1 MPTVSDS
8 VVKSKAIEL
17 GNAGKSSTELS
28 NWLTANGATADQSF
42 SAGVE
47 YNKALA
53 NRTASAASRRTSS
66 GSTTSSNVT
75 GNIADGLNGVLDVF
89 KSNSAYG
96 NIDKNKEEYNIS
108 SVLENISKNGLSVNA
123 LMGQGKDL
131 LQQISNQL
139 AIESQLRTD
148 INEKTG
154 LAGDL
159 SKDVR
164 EQMVQS
170 TSLAIRFGYGI
181 EDITGAYQNLV
192 EESGRFN
199 VINQTTL
206 EGALGV
212 SRAFIGDFKEVG
224 KVYNEFEKVGF
235 GARSAIEAI
244 DKAGRESQGIGLRG
258 KTTVKDIRENIEKLN
273 QYGFQKGIDGLAQMS
288 RKATEFRMSMGEAFK
303 VADSVMDPDKA
314 IELSANL
321 QVLGGAIGAFNDPL
335 KLMYMATNNV
345 EGLQDALI
353 EAAGSLANY
362 NSEQGRFEI
371 TGVNLRRAKEMAAQL
386 GVDYK
391 ELTKS
396 AIASQERLAASSDLM
411 AKGFDMNEKDK
422 EFLINMSRMDGG
434 RMVIDVP
441 KSLQESLGIKD
452 TRVALTDLTDT
463 QAQALKKYGEDMS
476 NMSSEEVARD
486 QFESITNIQRD
497 VNSMVNMAR
506 IRITGGIRDKG
517 GLDVDRITAGLKE
530 QVTRYTNEVQSGTNG
545 PVLEGM
551 KREIEGMISIVKA
564 TNIGAAGLDMIKS
577 LETKLNTVS
586 GANNPNNTTAPTTPL
601 QSKAITFK
609 HELSISQNIT
619 DAASQALMQNKDVW
633 SDVFKRQEKDYLSL

>member
-1 MPTVSDS
+1 MALQNQQWYVDNYPDKNSAVG
-8 VVKSKAIEL
+8 AYI
-17 GNAGKSSTELS
+17 NAGGNDPAVQSWIGSRSSYGKSIPKPNTKT
-28 NWLTANGATADQSF
+28 NTNNG
-42 SAGVE
+42 
-47 YNKALA
+47 
-53 NRTASAASRRTSS
+53 
-66 GSTTSSNVT
+66 TTSNVT
-75 GNIADGLNGVLDVF
+75 GNLAEGLKGALEVF
-89 KSNSAYG
+89 KTTSAYG
-96 NIDKNKEEYNIS
+96 NVSDKETYNIS
-108 SVLENISKNGLSVNA
+108 SVLETISKDGISAKTVLA
-123 LMGQGKDL
+123 GMGDII
-131 LQQISNQL
+131 QQISNQL
-139 AIESQLRTD
+139 SIESQLRTD

-154 LAGDL
+154 LAGEL
-159 SKDVR
+159 SKVVR
-164 EQMVQS
+164 QDIVES
-170 TSLAIRFGYGI
+170 TSQAVRFGYGI
-181 EDITGAYQNLV
+181 DDITGAYQKLIEN
-192 EESGRFN
+192 SGRFN

-212 SRAFIGDFKEVG
+212 SRAFIGDYKEMGEVF
-224 KVYNEFEKVGF
+224 NEFEKVGF
-235 GARSAIEAI
+235 GARDSIKAIE
-244 DKAGRESQGIGLRG
+244 KAGTESQGLGLRG
-258 KTTVKDIRENIEKLN
+258 KTTVKDIRDNIEKLN

-441 KSLQESLGIKD
+441 KSLQDSLGIKD
-452 TRVALTDLTDT
+452 TRVALTDLTNE
-463 QAQALKKYGEDMS
+463 QAKALKKYGEDMS
-476 NMSSEEVARD
+476 SMSSEEVARD

-497 VNSMVNMAR
+497 VNSIVTMAR
-506 IRITGGIRDKG
+506 IRLSGGIRGEGGLNLDNITKGIQKDLSEYTNKVQKGESGTVIEDIKKGIQEKLDFVKATGFGGTAMSTIESLQKKLVDITGGNNSNNGKSTPNTA
-517 GLDVDRITAGLKE
+517 LPDRNVN
-530 QVTRYTNEVQSGTNG
+530 VTMN
-545 PVLEGM
+545 LGM
-551 KREIEGMISIVKA
+551 
-564 TNIGAAGLDMIKS
+564 
-577 LETKLNTVS
+577 
-586 GANNPNNTTAPTTPL
+586 
-601 QSKAITFK
+601 
-609 HELSISQNIT
+609 SQNIT

>member
-1 MPTVSDS
+1 MALKDKQWYVDNFPDKNSAVGAYINDGGTDATTQNYIGSQS
-8 VVKSKAIEL
+8 RY
-17 GNAGKSSTELS
+17 GKNITPP
-28 NWLTANGATADQSF
+28 
-42 SAGVE
+42 
-47 YNKALA
+47 
-53 NRTASAASRRTSS
+53 RTSGRTSS
-66 GSTTSSNVT
+66 PGSTTNVT
-75 GNIADGLNGVLDVF
+75 GNLAEGLQGALDVF
-89 KSNSAYG
+89 KSTSDYG
-96 NIDKNKEEYNIS
+96 NVSDKETYNVS
-108 SVLENISKNGLSVNA
+108 SVLETISKDGLSAKTVLA
-123 LMGQGKDL
+123 GMGDIV
-131 LQQISNQL
+131 QQISNQL

-154 LAGDL
+154 LAGKL

-164 EQMVQS
+164 AEIVES
-170 TSLAIRFGYGI
+170 TSQAVRFGYGI
-181 EDITGAYQNLV
+181 DDITGAYEKLI

-199 VINQTTL
+199 IVNQQTL
-206 EGALGV
+206 EGSLGV
-212 SRAFIGDFKEVG
+212 SRAFIGDYKEIGSVFG
-224 KVYNEFEKVGF
+224 EFEKVGF
-235 GARSAIEAI
+235 GARDAIKAI
-244 DKAGRESQGIGLRG
+244 DRAGTESQGLGLRG

-353 EAAGSLANY
+353 EAAGSLATY

-371 TGVNLRRAKEMAAQL
+371 TGVNLRRAKEMANQL

-411 AKGFDMNEKDK
+411 ARGFDMDEKDK

-441 KSLQESLGIKD
+441 KSLQASLGIKE
-452 TRVALTDLTDT
+452 TQVALTDLTDA
-463 QAQALKKYGEDMS
+463 QANALKKYQEEMG
-476 NMSSEEVARD
+476 NMTSEEVTRD

-497 VNSMVNMAR
+497 VNSIVTMAR
-506 IRITGGIRDKG
+506 IRLAGGARGESGLNLDNITKG
-517 GLDVDRITAGLKE
+517 LESQLTQYTNKVQKGESGTVLQDLKTSIQEKLDV
-530 QVTRYTNEVQSGTNG
+530 
-545 PVLEGM
+545 
-551 KREIEGMISIVKA
+551 VKA
-564 TNIGAAGLDMIKS
+564 TGFGGAVMSKIES
-577 LETKLNTVS
+577 LQTKLNEVT
-586 GANNPNNTTAPTTPL
+586 GANSTNNNATPNTALPTAKNVNL
-601 QSKAITFK
+601 
-609 HELSISQNIT
+609 NIT
-619 DAASQALMQNKDVW
+619 VPNIGDQISREIVRNQDVW
-633 SDVFKRQEKDYLSL
+633 SDVFSRAEKDYLSL

>member
-1 MPTVSDS
+1 MATQTKEWYV
-8 VVKSKAIEL
+8 
-17 GNAGKSSTELS
+17 NNSSTKAEALGKYQ
-28 NWLTANGATADQSF
+28 LDLGTDQPDPSIVNYIKSQSSF
-42 SAGVE
+42 GRDIRRPSTG
-47 YNKALA
+47 
-53 NRTASAASRRTSS
+53 RTSS
-66 GSTTSSNVT
+66 GSTGSTSNVT
-75 GNIADGLNGVLDVF
+75 GNLAEGLQGALDVF
-89 KSNSAYG
+89 KSTSDYG
-96 NIDKNKEEYNIS
+96 NVSDKETYNVS
-108 SVLENISKNGLSVNA
+108 SVLETISKDGLSAKTVLA
-123 LMGQGKDL
+123 GMGDIV
-131 LQQISNQL
+131 QQISNQL

-154 LAGDL
+154 LAGQL

-164 EQMVQS
+164 AEIVES
-170 TSLAIRFGYGI
+170 TSQAVRFGYGI
-181 EDITGAYQNLV
+181 DDITGAYEKLI

-199 VINQTTL
+199 IVNQQTL
-206 EGALGV
+206 EGSLGV
-212 SRAFIGDFKEVG
+212 SRAFIGDYKEIGSVFG
-224 KVYNEFEKVGF
+224 EFEKVGF
-235 GARSAIEAI
+235 GARDAIKAI
-244 DKAGRESQGIGLRG
+244 DRAGTESQGLGLRG

-353 EAAGSLANY
+353 EAAGSLATY

-371 TGVNLRRAKEMAAQL
+371 TGVNLRRAKEMANQL

-411 AKGFDMNEKDK
+411 ARGFDMDEKDK

-441 KSLQESLGIKD
+441 KSLQASLGIKE
-452 TRVALTDLTDT
+452 TQVALTDLTDA
-463 QAQALKKYGEDMS
+463 QANALKKYQEEMG
-476 NMSSEEVARD
+476 NMTSEEVARD

-497 VNSMVNMAR
+497 VNSIVTMAR
-506 IRITGGIRDKG
+506 IRLAGGARGESGLNLDNITKG
-517 GLDVDRITAGLKE
+517 LESQLTQYTNKVQKGESGTVLQDLKTSIQEKLDV
-530 QVTRYTNEVQSGTNG
+530 
-545 PVLEGM
+545 
-551 KREIEGMISIVKA
+551 VKA
-564 TNIGAAGLDMIKS
+564 TGFGGAVMSKIES
-577 LETKLNTVS
+577 LQTKLNEVT
-586 GANNPNNTTAPTTPL
+586 GANSTNNNATPNTALPTAKNVNL
-601 QSKAITFK
+601 
-609 HELSISQNIT
+609 NIT
-619 DAASQALMQNKDVW
+619 VPNIGDQISREIVRNQDVW
-633 SDVFKRQEKDYLSL
+633 SDVFSRAEKDYLSL

>member
-1 MPTVSDS
+1 M
-8 VVKSKAIEL
+8 AIQTKEWYV
-17 GNAGKSSTELS
+17 NNSSTKAEALGKYLS
-28 NWLTANGATADQSF
+28 DLPVGTAPDPIYVNHIKSQSSF
-42 SAGVE
+42 GR
-47 YNKALA
+47 NITPP
-53 NRTASAASRRTSS
+53 RTNTSS
-66 GSTTSSNVT
+66 SSSSSSSNVV
-75 GNIADGLNGVLDVF
+75 GNISQGLQGALDVF

-96 NIDKNKEEYNIS
+96 NVSKDKEEYNIS
-108 SVLENISKNGLSVNA
+108 SVLETISKNGLSVNT
-123 LMGQGKDL
+123 LMNGSKDII
-131 LQQISNQL
+131 QQISNQL

-164 EQMVQS
+164 EQMIQS
-170 TSLAIRFGYGI
+170 TSLAMRFGYGI
-181 EDITGAYQNLV
+181 EDITGAYENLV
-192 EESGRFN
+192 SESGRFN
-199 VINQTTL
+199 VVNQTTL

-258 KTTVKDIRENIEKLN
+258 KTTVKDIRDNIEKLN

-288 RKATEFRMSMGEAFK
+288 RKAAEFRMNMGEAFK
-303 VADSVMDPDKA
+303 VADNVMDPDKA

-353 EAAGSLANY
+353 EAAGSLAVY

-452 TRVALTDLTDT
+452 TQVALTDLSEK
-463 QAQALKKYGEDMS
+463 QAKLLKDYQQELGSMT
-476 NMSSEEVARD
+476 SEEVARD
-486 QFESITNIQRD
+486 QFESIINIQRD
-497 VNSMVNMAR
+497 VNSMVTLAR
-506 IRITGGIRDKG
+506 MRLTSGIRGEG
-517 GLDVDRITAGLKE
+517 GLNLDNITKGLQNQLTE
-530 QVTRYTNEVQSGTNG
+530 YTNKVQKGESGTIIEDLKTNIQSTID
-545 PVLEGM
+545 
-551 KREIEGMISIVKA
+551 EIKA
-564 TNIGAAGLDMIKS
+564 TGAGAAITNQITS
-577 LETKLNTVS
+577 LQTKLNQIT
-586 GANNPNNTTAPTTPL
+586 GANNTGTDKSTPNTSLPTTKNVNLNVTVPNIGD
-601 QSKAITFK
+601 Q
-609 HELSISQNIT
+609 ISREIVRNQ
-619 DAASQALMQNKDVW
+619 DVW
-633 SDVFKRQEKDYLSL
+633 SDVFSRQEKDYLSL

>member
-1 MPTVSDS
+1 MAVTDS
-8 VVKSKAIEL
+8 AVKSKAIEL
-17 GNAGKSSTELS
+17 GNAGKSSSELT
-28 NWLTANGATADQSF
+28 NWLTSNGATADQSF
-42 SAGVE
+42 TAGIE

-53 NRTASAASRRTSS
+53 NRTASSSRRTTTSPS
-66 GSTTSSNVT
+66 STTNVT
-75 GNIADGLNGVLDVF
+75 GNLANGLQGALDVF
-89 KSNSAYG
+89 KSTSDYG
-96 NIDKNKEEYNIS
+96 QVGEKEIYNVS
-108 SVLENISKNGLSVNA
+108 SVLETISKDGLSA
-123 LMGQGKDL
+123 KTLLSGMGDII
-131 LQQISNQL
+131 QQISNQL

-154 LAGDL
+154 LSGQL

-164 EQMVQS
+164 SEIVES
-170 TSLAIRFGYGI
+170 TSQAIRFGYGI
-181 EDITGAYQNLV
+181 DDIAGAYEKLI

-199 VINQTTL
+199 IVNQQTL
-206 EGALGV
+206 EGSLGV
-212 SRAFIGDFKEVG
+212 SRAFIGDYKEIGAVF
-224 KVYNEFEKVGF
+224 NEFEKVGF
-235 GARSAIEAI
+235 GARDAIKAI
-244 DKAGRESQGIGLRG
+244 DRAGTESQGLGLRG
-258 KTTVKDIRENIEKLN
+258 KTTVKDVRDNIEKLN

-353 EAAGSLANY
+353 EAAGSLATY

-371 TGVNLRRAKEMAAQL
+371 TGVNLRRAKEMANQL

-411 AKGFDMNEKDK
+411 ARGFDMDEKDK

-441 KSLQESLGIKD
+441 KSLQTSLGIKE
-452 TRVALTDLTDT
+452 TQVALTDLTDT
-463 QAQALKKYGEDMS
+463 QANALKKYQEEMG
-476 NMSSEEVARD
+476 NMTSEEVARD

-497 VNSMVNMAR
+497 VNSIVTMAR
-506 IRITGGIRDKG
+506 IRLAGGARGESGLNLDNITKG
-517 GLDVDRITAGLKE
+517 LESQLT
-530 QVTRYTNEVQSGTNG
+530 QYTNKVQKGESGTI
-545 PVLEGM
+545 LEDL
-551 KREIEGMISIVKA
+551 RSSIQGTLDGIKA
-564 TNIGAAGLDMIKS
+564 TGLGGTITSKIDS
-577 LETKLNTVS
+577 LQQKLNEVT
-586 GANNPNNTTAPTTPL
+586 GANNGNNKSTPNTTLPDRNLNVKVDVGTVQP
-601 QSKAITFK
+601 IT
-609 HELSISQNIT
+609 E
-619 DAASQALMQNKDVW
+619 AAAKALMQNKDIW
-633 SDVFKRQEKDYLSL
+633 ADVFQRQEKDYLSL

>member
-1 MPTVSDS
+1 MATQTKEWYV
-8 VVKSKAIEL
+8 
-17 GNAGKSSTELS
+17 NNSSTKAEALGKYQ
-28 NWLTANGATADQSF
+28 LDLGTDQPDPSIVNYIKSQSSF
-42 SAGVE
+42 GRDIRRPSTG
-47 YNKALA
+47 
-53 NRTASAASRRTSS
+53 RTSS
-66 GSTTSSNVT
+66 GSTGSTSNVT
-75 GNIADGLNGVLDVF
+75 GNLAEGLQGALDVF
-89 KSNSAYG
+89 KSTSDYG
-96 NIDKNKEEYNIS
+96 NVSDKETYNVS
-108 SVLENISKNGLSVNA
+108 SVLETISKDGLSAKTVLA
-123 LMGQGKDL
+123 GMGDIV
-131 LQQISNQL
+131 QQISNQL

-154 LAGDL
+154 LAGQL

-164 EQMVQS
+164 AEIVES
-170 TSLAIRFGYGI
+170 TSQAVRFGYGI
-181 EDITGAYQNLV
+181 DDITGAYEKLI

-199 VINQTTL
+199 IVNQQTL
-206 EGALGV
+206 EGSLGV
-212 SRAFIGDFKEVG
+212 SRAFIGDYKEIGSVFG
-224 KVYNEFEKVGF
+224 EFEKVGF
-235 GARSAIEAI
+235 GARDAIKAI
-244 DKAGRESQGIGLRG
+244 DRAGTESQGLGLRG

-353 EAAGSLANY
+353 EAAGSLATY

-371 TGVNLRRAKEMAAQL
+371 TGVNLRRAKEMANQL

-411 AKGFDMNEKDK
+411 ARGFDMDEKDK

-441 KSLQESLGIKD
+441 KSLQASLGIKE
-452 TRVALTDLTDT
+452 TQVALTDLTDA
-463 QAQALKKYGEDMS
+463 QANALKKYQEEMG
-476 NMSSEEVARD
+476 NMTSEEVARD

-497 VNSMVNMAR
+497 VNSIVTMAR
-506 IRITGGIRDKG
+506 IRLAGGARGESGLNLDNITKG
-517 GLDVDRITAGLKE
+517 LESQLTQYTNKVQKGESGTVLQDLKTSIQEKLDV
-530 QVTRYTNEVQSGTNG
+530 
-545 PVLEGM
+545 
-551 KREIEGMISIVKA
+551 VKA
-564 TNIGAAGLDMIKS
+564 TGFGGAVMSKIES
-577 LETKLNTVS
+577 LQTKLNEVT
-586 GANNPNNTTAPTTPL
+586 GANSTNNNATPNTALPTAKNVNL
-601 QSKAITFK
+601 
-609 HELSISQNIT
+609 NIT
-619 DAASQALMQNKDVW
+619 DPNIG
-633 SDVFKRQEKDYLSL
+633 DYLSL

>member
-1 MPTVSDS
+1 M
-8 VVKSKAIEL
+8 AIQTKEWYV
-17 GNAGKSSTELS
+17 NNSSTKTEALGKYLS
-28 NWLTANGATADQSF
+28 DLPVGTAPDSIYVNYIKSQSSF
-42 SAGVE
+42 GR
-47 YNKALA
+47 NITPP
-53 NRTASAASRRTSS
+53 RTNTSS
-66 GSTTSSNVT
+66 SSSSSSNVV
-75 GNIADGLNGVLDVF
+75 GNISQGLQGALDVF

-96 NIDKNKEEYNIS
+96 NVSKDKEEYNIS
-108 SVLENISKNGLSVNA
+108 SVLETISKNGLSVNT
-123 LMGQGKDL
+123 LMNGSKDII
-131 LQQISNQL
+131 QQISNQL

-164 EQMVQS
+164 EQMIQS
-170 TSLAIRFGYGI
+170 TSLAMRFGYGI
-181 EDITGAYQNLV
+181 EDITGAYENLV
-192 EESGRFN
+192 SESGRFN
-199 VINQTTL
+199 VVNQTTL

-258 KTTVKDIRENIEKLN
+258 KTTVKDIRDNIEKLN

-288 RKATEFRMSMGEAFK
+288 RKAAEFRMNMGEAFK
-303 VADSVMDPDKA
+303 VADNVMDPDKA

-353 EAAGSLANY
+353 EAAGSLAVY

-497 VNSMVNMAR
+497 VNAMVTMAR
-506 IRITGGIRDKG
+506 IRITGGIKG
-517 GLDVDRITAGLKE
+517 KDGLDIDNITAGLKE
-530 QVTRYTNEVQSGTNG
+530 QVTRYTNEIQSGTNG

-551 KREIEGMISIVKA
+551 KTQIQGVIDLVKS
-564 TNIGAAGLDMIKS
+564 TNAGGAALEAIKS
-577 LETKLNTVS
+577 LETKLQTAS

-601 QSKAITFK
+601 QPKEINLNMRVSATQAIT
-609 HELSISQNIT
+609 
-619 DAASQALMQNKDVW
+619 DVASQAFLQNKDVW
-633 SDVFKRQEKDYLSL
+633 SDILKRQEKDYLSL

>member
-1 MPTVSDS
+1 MPTPTEQLSEILKNS
-8 VVKSKAIEL
+8 KSEDDFANKVEAAGNL
-17 GNAGKSSTELS
+17 GTKSEARAFYKRMKGITPTTNTNTRS
-28 NWLTANGATADQSF
+28 NTN
-42 SAGVE
+42 
-47 YNKALA
+47 N
-53 NRTASAASRRTSS
+53 
-66 GSTTSSNVT
+66 GSTSNVT
-75 GNIADGLNGVLDVF
+75 GNIADGLKGFLDVF
-89 KSNSAYG
+89 KTSSDYG
-96 NIDKNKEEYNIS
+96 SVGVKEEYNVS
-108 SVLENISKNGLSVNA
+108 SVLETISKDGLSATTV
-123 LMGQGKDL
+123 LKGMGDIA
-131 LQQISNQL
+131 QQISNQL
-139 AIESQLRTD
+139 SIESQLRTD

-154 LAGDL
+154 LAGQL

-164 EQMVQS
+164 TEIIES
-170 TSLAIRFGYGI
+170 TGQAVRFGYGI
-181 EDITGAYQNLV
+181 DDITGAYKNLI

-199 VINQTTL
+199 IINQQTL
-206 EGALGV
+206 EGSLGI
-212 SRAFIGDFKEVG
+212 SRAFIGDFKEIG
-224 KVYNEFEKVGF
+224 KVFNEFEQVGF
-235 GARSAIEAI
+235 GARSAIQAI
-244 DKAGRESQGIGLRG
+244 DKAGRESQGLGLRG

-411 AKGFDMNEKDK
+411 ARGFDMDEKDK

-441 KSLQESLGIKD
+441 KSLQASLGIKD
-452 TRVALTDLTDT
+452 TQVALTDLTDT
-463 QAQALKKYGEDMS
+463 QANALKKYQEEMS
-476 NMSSEEVARD
+476 NMTSEEVARD

-497 VNSMVNMAR
+497 VNSIVTMAR
-506 IRITGGIRDKG
+506 IRLTSGIRGENGLNLDNITKG
-517 GLDVDRITAGLKE
+517 LQNQLTE
-530 QVTRYTNEVQSGTNG
+530 YTNKVQKGESGTI
-545 PVLEGM
+545 VEDM
-551 KREIEGMISIVKA
+551 KNNIQGMID
-564 TNIGAAGLDMIKS
+564 GIKS
-577 LETKLNTVS
+577 TGLGGQITSQIESLQTKLNAVT
-586 GANNPNNTTAPTTPL
+586 GANNNNNNATPNTTLPNKT
-601 QSKAITFK
+601 ITVN
-609 HELSISQNIT
+609 HNLGMSQTIT

-633 SDVFKRQEKDYLSL
+633 SDVLQRQEKDYLSL

>member
-1 MPTVSDS
+1 MPNYAKIVSDNPRP
-8 VVKSKAIEL
+8 VDGFNALKSQLGRDPNITESGDLAKAYVDAAR
-17 GNAGKSSTELS
+17 N
-28 NWLTANGATADQSF
+28 
-42 SAGVE
+42 
-47 YNKALA
+47 
-53 NRTASAASRRTSS
+53 AASNSNRSNRYS
-66 GSTTSSNVT
+66 GNGKDSNIS
-75 GNIADGLNGVLDVF
+75 GNIASGVQGILDVF
-89 KSNSAYG
+89 KSSSDYG
-96 NIDKNKEEYNIS
+96 NVGKLEEYNIS
-108 SVLENISKNGLSVNA
+108 SVLETISKDGISA
-123 LMGQGKDL
+123 KTL
-131 LQQISNQL
+131 LGGIEDIIEQVSNQL
-139 AIESQLRTD
+139 AIESQLRTE

-154 LAGDL
+154 LSGKL
-159 SKDVR
+159 SADVR
-164 EQMVQS
+164 KEIVAS
-170 TSLAIRFGYGI
+170 TSQAIRFGYGI
-181 EDITGAYQNLV
+181 EDIAGAYKNLL

-199 VINQTTL
+199 VVNQTTL
-206 EGALGV
+206 EGSLGV
-212 SRAFIGDFKEVG
+212 SRAFIGDYKEIG
-224 KVYNEFEKVGF
+224 KVFNEFEKVGF
-235 GARSAIEAI
+235 GARDSIKAI
-244 DKAGRESQGIGLRG
+244 DRAGRESQGLGLRG

-411 AKGFDMNEKDK
+411 AKGFNMDEKDK

-441 KSLQESLGIKD
+441 RSLQESLGIKD
-452 TRVALTDLTDT
+452 TQVALTDLTD
-463 QAQALKKYGEDMS
+463 AQANQLKEYQKQMGSMT
-476 NMSSEEVARD
+476 SEEVARD

-497 VNSMVNMAR
+497 VNSIVTMAR
-506 IRITGGIRDKG
+506 LQMTNQIRNNPSFGVDALTKDLKDQITD
-517 GLDVDRITAGLKE
+517 
-530 QVTRYTNEVQSGTNG
+530 YTNKAQRGESGT
-545 PVLEGM
+545 VLE
-551 KREIEGMISIVKA
+551 KLKQDIQTQISDLESTGLGSIMTEKITSLSNKLKDVSKSENVKENVA
-564 TNIGAAGLDMIKS
+564 PNTALPDRN
-577 LETKLNTVS
+577 LNV
-586 GANNPNNTTAPTTPL
+586 
-601 QSKAITFK
+601 K